1 MEQVYVK
8 NLFNSIAKKYDFLN
22 HFLSVGIDFY
32 WRRKAVNLLKKSN
45 PKIILDLATGTGD
58 FAVALS
64 KLNPNKIFAID
75 ISSEMISVGI
85 DKIAK
90 KKLDKIISF
99 EIGAAENMRF
109 ESNSIDAVTV
119 GFGVRNFENLE
130 KGLSEIY
137 RVLKN
142 NGQTAI
148 LEFSRPR
155 NIIFKK
161 IYYFYFKNILPLVG
175 KLISKSDFAY
185 QYLPESVMRF
195 PDGEEFISIMKNV
208 GFKNISEK
216 RLTFGIVTIYF
227 AVKD

>member
-1 MEQVYVK
+1 
-8 NLFNSIAKKYDFLN
+8 
-22 HFLSVGIDFY
+22 
-32 WRRKAVNLLKKSN
+32 
-45 PKIILDLATGTGD
+45 
-58 FAVALS
+58 
-64 KLNPNKIFAID
+64 
-75 ISSEMISVGI
+75 
-85 DKIAK
+85 
-90 KKLDKIISF
+90 
-99 EIGAAENMRF
+99 MRF